1 MRENLLFYNIP
12 EENSFEQRKNEN
24 CIEKVLEI
32 CKNDLQI
39 GGDASNFKIDRAH
52 RIGRYEHGKSRP
64 VVVKFNFF
72 GDKLAVK
79 EAARTR
85 LRGSPLSVSEQYPK
99 AIQDRRKS
107 LIPYLV
113 QARQQGK
120 DASLSYDALYIDR
133 VRYTHDRPPSG
144 PVPELPPRRHG
155 MSASQSSATGYRVD
169 RAGYAGRWQNLG
181 GRQGGGGRPAG
192 GDRPASGGRPIETE
206 PPTNRESRV
215 DDRPADGVRT
225 SGSVRPDTS
234 DPPTARGLPAGGD
247 GSTGSN
253 GPSNVDGPAGGTQ
266 TVVNEGAAGSDRH

>member
-1 MRENLLFYNIP
+1 MRDNLLFFNIP
-12 EENSFEQRKNEN
+12 EENSFEQRKNKN

-39 GGDASNFKIDRAH
+39 GGYASNFKLDRAH
-52 RIGRYEHGKSRP
+52 RIGRYKHGKSRP

-85 LRGSPLSVSEQYPK
+85 LRGAPLSVSEQYLK
-99 AIQDRRKS
+99 AIQDRRTS

-113 QARQQGK
+113 QTRQQGK

-155 MSASQSSATGYRVD
+155 MPASQSSATGYRVD
-169 RAGYAGRWQNLG
+169 RAGYAGRWQNQG
-181 GRQGGGGRPAG
+181 GRQGAAADRRAVTGPLPV
-192 GDRPASGGRPIETE
+192 GDPSKPNRRRTASPG
-206 PPTNRESRV
+206 
-215 DDRPADGVRT
+215 
-225 SGSVRPDTS
+225 
-234 DPPTARGLPAGGD
+234 
-247 GSTGSN
+247 
-253 GPSNVDGPAGGTQ
+253 
-266 TVVNEGAAGSDRH
+266 